1 MNVYKARNCSILER
15 WHLCYE
21 VSVSQTP
28 FTGSKSIDTW
38 PTRTKE

>member
-15 WHLCYE
+15 WHLRYE

-28 FTGSKSIDTW
+28 FGSKSIDTW